1 MKTQLFAL
9 VICMIATFTIQAQSV
24 NPIAVSSEA
33 TALVTS
39 EKSTNA
45 LKANVMNREASF
57 PGGIKAMN
65 KFLDKNLKYTEVAQS
80 NCFEG
85 TIMVKFFVNT
95 DGSLSDFQVVK
106 SDNSNLDEQALNI
119 IKAMPN
125 WEPAVKEG
133 FYTSRKVIVPI
144 QFSLR

>member
-9 VICMIATFTIQAQSV
+9 IICMIATFTVQAQSV
-24 NPIAVSSEA
+24 SPIAVSSEA
-33 TALVTS
+33 TALVVS
-39 EKSTNA
+39 EKSITVT
-45 LKANVMNREASF
+45 KANVMNREASF
-57 PGGIKAMN
+57 PGGMKSMN
-65 KFLDKNLKYTEVAQS
+65 KFLAKNLKYTEVAKN

-85 TIMVKFFVNT
+85 TVMVKFSVNA
-95 DGSLSDFQVVK
+95 DGSLSDFQVVR
-106 SDNSNLDEQALNI
+106 SDNSNLNEQALKI
-119 IKAMPN
+119 VKAMPN